1 MVMKYVPED
10 TSVTFSEVP
19 DEVSLCVNISN
30 CPCRCI
36 GCHSPYLRG
45 DIGEELTQSIVDKLI
60 ETNSGISCICFMGGD
75 ASRSDLNALAKY
87 VKENYD
93 IKTAWYSGRSVI
105 SPDIDIC
112 NFDYI
117 KVGPYMEKY
126 GPLNVRTTNQVM
138 YKVENGELIDITNK
152 FWL

>member
-1 MVMKYVPED
+1 MKYVPKD

-30 CPCRCI
+30 CPCRCV
-36 GCHSPYLRG
+36 GCHSPYLRE
-45 DIGEELTQSIVDKLI
+45 DIGEKLTQSVVDELI
-60 ETNSGISCICFMGGD
+60 RTNSGISCICFMGGD
-75 ASRSDLNALAKY
+75 ANKSDLNSIAKH

-93 IKTAWYSGRSVI
+93 IKTAWYSGRSII

-117 KVGPYMEKY
+117 KVGPYIEKC
-126 GPLNVRTTNQVM
+126 GPLNVRTTNQIM
-138 YKVENGELIDITNK
+138 YKVENGKLIDITNK

>member
-1 MVMKYVPED
+1 MKYVPED

-36 GCHSPYLRG
+36 GCHSPYLRA
-45 DIGEELTQSIVDKLI
+45 DIGEELTQSVVDELI

-75 ASRSDLNALAKY
+75 ADRSDLNALAKY
-87 VKENYD
+87 VKENHD

-117 KVGPYMEKY
+117 KVGPYIEKY
-126 GPLNVRTTNQVM
+126 GPLNVRTTNQIM

>member
-1 MVMKYVPED
+1 MKYVPED

-36 GCHSPYLRG
+36 GCHSPYLRA
-45 DIGEELTQSIVDKLI
+45 DIGRELTQSAVDELI
-60 ETNSGISCICFMGGD
+60 ETNGGISCICFMGGD
-75 ASRSDLNALAKY
+75 ADRGDLNALAKY
-87 VKENYD
+87 VKENHD

-117 KVGPYMEKY
+117 KVGPYIEKY
-126 GPLNVRTTNQVM
+126 GPLNVRTTNQIM